1 MKVWVNGTFDV
12 MHLGHMRL
20 LEFASKYGKVRVGL
34 DTDERIKINKGEN
47 RPFNKLDD
55 RIEFMSGITYVD
67 SVVSFDNDEELIECI
82 RQYDPD
88 VMVIGSD
95 YKGKNI
101 IGGFLVER
109 IVFFDKIEGKSTSNI
124 LAYENTSNR

>member
-20 LEFASKYGKVRVGL
+20 LQFASKYGKVRVGL
-34 DTDERIKINKGEN
+34 GTDERIKINKGEN

-55 RIEFMSGITYVD
+55 RIEFMSAITYVD

-101 IGGFLVER
+101 IGGFLVKR

>member
-1 MKVWVNGTFDV
+1 MKVWVNGT
-12 MHLGHMRL
+12 
-20 LEFASKYGKVRVGL
+20 VGL

>member
-20 LEFASKYGKVRVGL
+20 LQFASKYGKVRVGL

-55 RIEFMSGITYVD
+55 RIEFMSAITYVD

-101 IGGFLVER
+101 IGGFLVKR